1 MTGTSENS
9 SPIAMKIE
17 KPNDARPRSLRQRWS
32 ESTFHSYAIPLVQ
45 QLLQHRELHGHA
57 DLRGM
62 VMAADGAIDE
72 LVSANLFEVK
82 MSDVDLSGALLA
94 ASMSNANFLRVRF
107 DNATLDRV
115 LAKKTVFEACSFT
128 GAKLNVQ
135 ADDTAFNTCD
145 MSSTRFLGTGSLQEW
160 GARRAKFTNCSL
172 TDPLFKRVELR
183 ACEFDNCKFD
193 GCVFERCDLR
203 GAKFLGASPV
213 LKDCTV

>member
-1 MTGTSENS
+1 
-9 SPIAMKIE
+9 MKLE
-17 KPNDARPRSLRQRWS
+17 KSNDARPRGLRQRWS
-32 ESTFHSYAIPLVQ
+32 EPTFHSYVIPLVR
-45 QLLQHRELHGHA
+45 QLLEARELHGHA

-72 LVSANLFEVK
+72 LTSANLFEVK

-94 ASMSNANFLRVRF
+94 TSMSSAKFLRVRF

-115 LAKKTVFEACSFT
+115 LAKKAVFEACSFA
-128 GAKLNVQ
+128 GSKLTFQ
-135 ADDTAFNTCD
+135 ADDAVFNTCD
-145 MSSTRFLGTGSLQEW
+145 MSSARFLGTGSLQEW
-160 GARRAKFTNCSL
+160 GARRAKFTNCDL
-172 TDPLFKRVELR
+172 TDALFKRVEFR

-203 GAKFLGASPV
+203 GAKFLGALPV